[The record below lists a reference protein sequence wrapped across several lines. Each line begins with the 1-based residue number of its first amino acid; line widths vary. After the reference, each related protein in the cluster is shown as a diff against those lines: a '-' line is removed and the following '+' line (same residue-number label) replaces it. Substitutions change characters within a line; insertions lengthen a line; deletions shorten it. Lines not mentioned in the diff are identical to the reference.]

1 MIEAAFE
8 SGFAKDAHSGIA
20 AIVSKKS
27 SGKVDI
33 FKIIK
38 LLREKKRVLTPQRKT
53 TDPQEGKERN
63 SKDYNL
69 CNTGKPINGGV
80 CK

>member
-1 MIEAAFE
+1 MR
-8 SGFAKDAHSGIA
+8 IA
-20 AIVSKKS
+20 ASPPSSARASKKS

-33 FKIIK
+33 FKILK
-38 LLREKKRVLTPQRKT
+38 LSREKKRVLTPQRKT

-63 SKDYNL
+63 SKDYDL

-80 CK
+80 CE

>member
-1 MIEAAFE
+1 MGHNPLRQDSF
-8 SGFAKDAHSGIA
+8 
-20 AIVSKKS
+20 VS
-27 SGKVDI
+27 
-33 FKIIK
+33 
-38 LLREKKRVLTPQRKT
+38 REKKRVLTPQRKT

-80 CK
+80 CE